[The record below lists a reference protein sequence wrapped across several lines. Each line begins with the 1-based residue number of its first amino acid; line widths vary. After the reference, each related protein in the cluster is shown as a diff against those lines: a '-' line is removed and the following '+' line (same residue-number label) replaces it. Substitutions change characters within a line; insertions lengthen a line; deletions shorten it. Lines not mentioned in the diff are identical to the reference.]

1 MAGMIDR
8 GGRRDRPL
16 FRWQIR
22 RLTVKLVDGGDGMQ
36 EYVVTA
42 DEKNFSDIIQGSKPV
57 LVDFWAPWCMPCR
70 MVSPI
75 LDEIASERQG
85 QVTVAKVN
93 LDENAQLAAKYG
105 VMSIPTVVRF
115 QDGEEV
121 SRVVG
126 AMPKA
131 EITRRLGLS

>member
-1 MAGMIDR
+1 
-8 GGRRDRPL
+8 
-16 FRWQIR
+16 
-22 RLTVKLVDGGDGMQ
+22 MQ

>member
-1 MAGMIDR
+1 
-8 GGRRDRPL
+8 
-16 FRWQIR
+16 
-22 RLTVKLVDGGDGMQ
+22 MQ

-42 DEKNFSDIIQGSKPV
+42 DEKNFSHIIQGSKPV

-75 LDEIASERQG
+75 LDEIASELQG
-85 QVTVAKVN
+85 QLTVAKVN
-93 LDENAQLAAKYG
+93 LDENSQLAAKYG